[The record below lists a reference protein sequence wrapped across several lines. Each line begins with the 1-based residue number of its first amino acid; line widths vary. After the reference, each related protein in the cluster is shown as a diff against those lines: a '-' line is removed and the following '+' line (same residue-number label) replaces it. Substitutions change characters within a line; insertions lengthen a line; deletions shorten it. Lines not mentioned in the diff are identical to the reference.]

1 MDYITNPHRYNGRVA
16 ITITLFA
23 AILTIGC
30 NAVKRVMKDPAK
42 LDQVGR
48 AWELKNPCISD
59 TVTKL
64 LPGTTDT
71 SIVTHYD
78 TTYLEKSDTVY
89 ITRTNT
95 KRIHTRDTLV
105 RTVED
110 TRRLNLARQDHSRDT
125 ALLRADIVR
134 LNTELANMTDRRD
147 TWQNRALSTWLI
159 LALIIAGFLFARKYK
174 A

>member
-1 MDYITNPHRYNGRVA
+1 MHYITNPHRYNGRIA
-16 ITITLFA
+16 INITLLA

-30 NAVKRVMKDPAK
+30 NSVKRVMKDPAK
-42 LDQVGR
+42 VDQIGR
-48 AWELKNPCISD
+48 VWEQRNPCVND
-59 TVTKL
+59 TITRL

-71 SIVTHYD
+71 SIVTQYD
-78 TTYLEKSDTVY
+78 TTYYAYTDTIYV
-89 ITRTNT
+89 TRTNT

-134 LNTELANMTDRRD
+134 LNTELSNMTERRD
-147 TWQNRALSTWLI
+147 KWRNRAISTWVI

>member
-1 MDYITNPHRYNGRVA
+1 MEYIDNPHKFNGRIA
-16 ITITLFA
+16 IALLLA
-23 AILTIGC
+23 AALLAISC

-42 LDQVGR
+42 VDQIGR
-48 AWELKNPCISD
+48 EWERRNPCVND
-59 TVTKL
+59 TITRL

-71 SIVTHYD
+71 SIITQYD
-78 TTYLEKSDTVY
+78 TTYYAYTDTVY

-110 TRRLNLARQDHSRDT
+110 VRRLNLAKQDHSRDT

-134 LNTELANMTDRRD
+134 VNSELANMTDRRD
-147 TWQNRALSTWLI
+147 KWRNRAMSTWVI